1 MAITY
6 ADEFMRYNKI
16 SKGTS
21 YAYKKVASSCIDI
34 KYNTLYGR
42 RKRDRRE
49 KRCMSK
55 GILNGPITE
64 EEKKIIRLRRELRDT
79 KYALEVSEEASS
91 ILGK

>member
-42 RKRDRRE
+42 WKRNRRE
-49 KRCMSK
+49 KRCMNE
-55 GILNGPITE
+55 GILNASMTE
-64 EEKKIIRLRRELRDT
+64 EKEIIRLRRELRDT
-79 KYALEVSEEASS
+79 KYALEVSEGAGS